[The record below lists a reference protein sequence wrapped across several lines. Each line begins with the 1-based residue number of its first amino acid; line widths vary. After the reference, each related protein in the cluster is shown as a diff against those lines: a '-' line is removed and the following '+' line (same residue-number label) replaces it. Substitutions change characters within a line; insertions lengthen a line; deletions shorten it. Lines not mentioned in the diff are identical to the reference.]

1 MRAARYAAA
10 VQIHL
15 VDGTYELFRFFH
27 ALPPAQN
34 RDGEDISLSTVGV
47 SLDDGQ
53 LHPDDRLRIADSV
66 YVAGDPAG
74 PEMHTHLAVYQGE
87 MAARIALGEDVR
99 PDHSAIPHATY
110 TDP

>member
-1 MRAARYAAA
+1 M
-10 VQIHL
+10 
-15 VDGTYELFRFFH
+15 
-27 ALPPAQN
+27 
-34 RDGEDISLSTVGV
+34 

-110 TDP
+110 TDPQTAGVGLQLEEAGSHEVKGFDLPLEVYRLQA